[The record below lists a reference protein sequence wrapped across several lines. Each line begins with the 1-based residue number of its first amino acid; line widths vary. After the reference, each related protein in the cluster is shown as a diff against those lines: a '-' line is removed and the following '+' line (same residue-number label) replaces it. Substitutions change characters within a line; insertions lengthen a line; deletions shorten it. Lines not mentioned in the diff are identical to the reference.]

1 MFRKGSGGGGGA
13 NNNNGN
19 LADSLYALMRNSNS
33 PRLFSRLVEKEK

>member
-13 NNNNGN
+13 NNNSS
-19 LADSLYALMRNSNS
+19 LADSLYALMRNSHS